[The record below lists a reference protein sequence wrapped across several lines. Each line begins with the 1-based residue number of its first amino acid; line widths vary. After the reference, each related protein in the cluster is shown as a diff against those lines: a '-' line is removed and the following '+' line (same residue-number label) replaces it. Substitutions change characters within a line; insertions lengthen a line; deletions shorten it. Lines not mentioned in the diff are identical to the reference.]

1 MSVTPYGNGQNKKE
15 EVKQMFD
22 AIAGSYDFLNH
33 VLSLNIDK
41 IWRRRLIKLLGRS
54 SPKTILDVATGT
66 GDLALAALRIN
77 PEIIKGVDIATG
89 MLEIGRKKILSRG
102 EESRITLVEGDSE
115 NLPFEDQEFDAVM
128 VAFGV
133 RNFENPLKGLKE
145 MSRVI
150 SPGGV
155 VAILEFTMPLHFPV
169 RPLYKFYFKR
179 ILPLIGKIISKDF
192 SAYRYLPESVEAFA
206 QREVFL
212 NLMKDAGFE
221 SVHYRIQS
229 FGIAAIY
236 IGNRPL

>member
-1 MSVTPYGNGQNKKE
+1 MSVTPYGTGQNKKE

-33 VLSLNIDK
+33 ALSLNIDK
-41 IWRRRLIKLLGRS
+41 IWRRRLIKHLGRS
-54 SPKTILDVATGT
+54 NPKTILDVATGT

-77 PEIIKGVDIATG
+77 PDIIKGVDIATG
-89 MLEIGRKKILSRG
+89 MLKIGRKKILSRG

-115 NLPFEDQEFDAVM
+115 NLPFKDQKFDAVM

-145 MSRVI
+145 MKRVLN
-150 SPGGV
+150 PGGV

-206 QREVFL
+206 QREDFL

-221 SVHYRIQS
+221 TVHYKIQS
-229 FGIAAIY
+229 FGISAIY
-236 IGNRPL
+236 FGNRPL

>member
-179 ILPLIGKIISKDF
+179 ILPLIGKVISKDF

>member
-1 MSVTPYGNGQNKKE
+1 MSVTPYGTGQNKKE

-33 VLSLNIDK
+33 ALSLNIDK
-41 IWRRRLIKLLGRS
+41 IWRRRLIKYLGRS
-54 SPKTILDVATGT
+54 NPKTILDVATGT
-66 GDLALAALRIN
+66 GDLALAALKIN
-77 PEIIKGVDIATG
+77 PDIIKGVDIATG

-102 EESRITLVEGDSE
+102 EESRISLMEGDSE
-115 NLPFEDQEFDAVM
+115 NLPFEDKEFDAVM

-145 MSRVI
+145 MNRVLR
-150 SPGGV
+150 PGGL
-155 VAILEFTMPLHFPV
+155 VAILEFTMPLYFPV

-179 ILPLIGKIISKDF
+179 ILPLVGKIISKDF

-206 QREVFL
+206 QREDFL

-221 SVHYRIQS
+221 TVRYKIKS
-229 FGIAAIY
+229 FGISAIY
-236 IGNRPL
+236 FGNRPS